1 MHAMRRRALA
11 AMVMFLA
18 GALALAACLLSGD
31 GDDGGGAGRCEYE
44 GRTYRDGDRWPAGDN
59 CNECFCLDGTA
70 GCTDVLCFDGGVPD
84 AAGACRPT
92 QGCATGP
99 ACGINL
105 ICCNAG
111 ERCVN
116 DTCVCGDRA
125 ACGAGDTC
133 EAAGPI
139 GGDACGAI
147 CCGASGPCPQ

>member
-1 MHAMRRRALA
+1 
-11 AMVMFLA
+11 MVMFLG